1 MHQLFSGRDC
11 DRTSATFR
19 VPTYRSQEGVISHAR
34 GEHSSAPPVK
44 RQRGP
49 CASSL
54 RPFVGPI
61 SCNISLGIYWDRF
74 LELKLSRTLCYTR
87 HVCPTNMP
95 KQCTRAAC
103 VACVGRLKFCTAEMC
118 VELMSPRRKG
128 SVSTVTLPSCCTVVR
143 LSCWDPHPRSYL
155 RHTSDNQT
163 RGRGVN
169 WGKPPSVATTACVPA
184 TPC

>member
-1 MHQLFSGRDC
+1 MHQLFSRRDC

-19 VPTYRSQEGVISHAR
+19 VPIYRSQEGVISHAR
-34 GEHSSAPPVK
+34 GEHSSAPPAK

-54 RPFVGPI
+54 RPCGADLLQHFSRYLLGQISGIQAVANFV
-61 SCNISLGIYWDRF
+61 LYA
-74 LELKLSRTLCYTR
+74 SRVP
-87 HVCPTNMP
+87 HKHAP

-128 SVSTVTLPSCCTVVR
+128 SVPTVTPPSCCTVVR
-143 LSCWDPHPRSYL
+143 LSCWGS
-155 RHTSDNQT
+155 
-163 RGRGVN
+163 
-169 WGKPPSVATTACVPA
+169 PSPIVLAAPIR
-184 TPC
+184 